1 MSRPVGN
8 CPQCG
13 AKIEFRWSGAV
24 QTTCEFC
31 QSILIR
37 TDFDLQKVGK
47 VADLPADASPIQI
60 NTEGIWQ
67 NKAFSVVGR
76 IVYDYAQGSWNEW
89 HLLFQDGTSG
99 WLSDAQLEWAIS
111 FHFTKP
117 GNLPTDLQLQI
128 GSTFTVESVEYQVTN
143 RTYANYRGVEGELP
157 FAYWGKEKVL
167 FVDFRTQDNRFA
179 TLDFSEDPAVL
190 FLGQFVD
197 FYDLHLKNLRQ
208 FEGWLS

>member
-47 VADLPADASPIQI
+47 MADLPADASPIQI
-60 NTEGIWQ
+60 NAEGIWQ
-67 NKAFSVVGR
+67 NKAFTVVGR
-76 IVYDYAQGSWNEW
+76 IVYDFFQGSWNEW

-99 WLSDAQLEWAIS
+99 TVVWRRISHKDEIDYLVRKVDGEGAATEAWVPEEALTAQGQGA
-111 FHFTKP
+111 
-117 GNLPTDLQLQI
+117 
-128 GSTFTVESVEYQVTN
+128 QVQGAS
-143 RTYANYRGVEGELP
+143 Y
-157 FAYWGKEKVL
+157 
-167 FVDFRTQDNRFA
+167 
-179 TLDFSEDPAVL
+179 
-190 FLGQFVD
+190 
-197 FYDLHLKNLRQ
+197 
-208 FEGWLS
+208 